1 MDGPN
6 KANNLALTQPLPAA
20 RKRYWLI
27 AKIWKQADTDALE
40 NTQNYAKAGDKVDGD
55 G

>member
-6 KANNLALTQPLPAA
+6 KANNLALPKPLPAA
-20 RKRYWLI
+20 R
-27 AKIWKQADTDALE
+27 ATQAHRENLKAGGTDALE
-40 NTQNYAKAGDKVDGD
+40 KTQNYAKAGDKVDGD